1 MSNPIERPLFYEGEV
16 LGAAD
21 LTTGV
26 EYSRGQL
33 ARHERNLHL
42 WGIATG
48 LKLTGKD
55 KQTAGGEKYQDV
67 TLSAGLA
74 IDGTGREVV
83 VPEDAQLRE
92 DVFDQSNVA
101 ITNPDALYPVFLMGS
116 DQAAAQPAVATS
128 ACASTEPTRIDES
141 YEILFGRPGDELEWE
156 NQTATS
162 VDAGPGNRAWRILLG
177 FVQWNGNS
185 LHKFTDV
192 KDNNDRI
199 GRRYAGVQAD
209 VVAAR
214 AGQLTLRS
222 RVDNQSGKPAILMD
236 ETDGGLLQF
245 GLLTDN
251 GGVTPLFSVNS
262 KGDLTVT
269 GTISGTT
276 AAGTLQVESGITTD
290 GMILPLPPGVTEKQ
304 VADGEA
310 VIHTHISLRFRE
322 EDAPPPSSD
331 QWGSFPLEAYVDTDR
346 RVHCRT
352 RWFQIAPTIGTQIED
367 RPAACHYT
375 VLASVRKK

>member
-26 EYSRGQL
+26 EYQRGQL

-42 WGIATG
+42 WGIASG
-48 LKLTGKD
+48 LELSGKD

-141 YEILFGRPGDELEWE
+141 YEILFGRPGDEIDWE
-156 NQTATS
+156 IQTAPAIA
-162 VDAGPGNRAWRILLG
+162 AGPGNRAWRLLLG
-177 FVQWNGNS
+177 FVQWNPD
-185 LHKFTDV
+185 LQKFKDV
-192 KDNNDRI
+192 ANEYTGI

-214 AGQLTLRS
+214 AGKLTLRS

-245 GLLTDN
+245 GLLTDT
-251 GGVTPLFSVNS
+251 GGVTSLFSVNN
-262 KGDLTVT
+262 KGDLTVP

-276 AAGTLQVESGITTD
+276 AAGTLKIESGIATD
-290 GMILPLPPGVTEKQ
+290 GMILPLPAGVTEKQ

-310 VIHTHISLRFRE
+310 VIHTHIALRFRE
-322 EDAPPPSSD
+322 EDAPTTSE
-331 QWGSFPLEAYVDTDR
+331 QWGSFPLESFVDTDR
-346 RVHCRT
+346 RVHCRI
-352 RWFQIAPTIGTQIED
+352 RWFQVSSTIGTKIED
-367 RPAACHYT
+367 HSAACHYT
-375 VLASVRKK
+375 VLASVPKK